1 MKKDFFYNYCLLFFS
16 IIIYL
21 PVSAQFKVE
30 GVVKHNGKS
39 LAGATIS
46 IVNGSGQEKEVLTN
60 GAGEYS
66 FSLKPNDEYNIFFT
80 KAGFTKSEIVFSTIG
95 STEDDAK
102 KFKGVSNPEIELFE
116 LPSDE
121 TALSK
126 INEILSTPLMSYY
139 YDSDKNS
146 IISDESL
153 EQSLQD
159 ELAKIQ
165 EIVDEENKKVNPAQE
180 LEKQYKKEIA
190 EADKLFAAK
199 NYDMAKTS
207 YNQASAL
214 KPSET
219 YPKTR
224 MLEIDKLIADA
235 NEKERIAKEKE
246 LANAS
251 EKERI
256 AKEKELADA
265 KEKERI
271 AKQKAIT
278 DAAEQERIAKQKGIT
293 DAAEQERIAK
303 QKAIAD
309 AAEQERIAK
318 EKAIADAAEQE
329 RIAKQKAITD
339 AAEKERIAKEQAI
352 ADASEKERLAKEEE
366 ARLLNK
372 KYTLAINTGDSAI
385 AAKNYIDAKAAFN
398 EALTLKPTESYP
410 KGRLE
415 QIELELL
422 KSGEFKNELAKKYP
436 QGVTEEIA
444 KESNATVTRR
454 IVVIGNKGVLY
465 LMRRTNFGGVYYFK
479 DDAPISENEFK
490 RNTEVK

>member
-1 MKKDFFYNYCLLFFS
+1 
-16 IIIYL
+16 
-21 PVSAQFKVE
+21 
-30 GVVKHNGKS
+30 
-39 LAGATIS
+39 
-46 IVNGSGQEKEVLTN
+46 
-60 GAGEYS
+60 
-66 FSLKPNDEYNIFFT
+66 EYNIFFT

-318 EKAIADAAEQE
+318 QKVNADAAEQERIAKQKAIADAAEQERIAKEKAIADAAEQE